1 MKTEYGNE
9 KKVGH
14 LTFSLW
20 EVVSEKI
27 KDN

>member
-1 MKTEYGNE
+1 MKIEYGNE
-9 KKVGH
+9 KKVGY
-14 LTFSLW
+14 LIFSLW